1 MTRRRGGGL
10 RTASALL
17 ALCLIAVACSGG
29 GSDDETGAGAA
40 RTPGTGTP
48 LLDIGSDT
56 TWRDLVEAVAGE
68 DEAGCADSAY
78 EDDGLDSFLDTPVL
92 GPGGFEGWPLVGTE
106 LLGIGIGGDRWPHE
120 SWRCLSDRNATAVY
134 LSALIQEEELD
145 VAAMTGWDRECI
157 SQLPHDALLSGTAA
171 RVLKSEHE
179 FVAPDVSEFFEE
191 FDEVVVSRLFW
202 CVSDLAGTVLEYLV
216 DSSYGGELNDAD
228 LRCMTHAALD
238 AAREPD
244 VDRDELYVA
253 LTSDDFIRDGTEFG
267 ALVAI
272 LWAGADACLGED
284 DGVDLADEVDEAG
297 PAGEAD
303 HEDGADP
310 AEEVGE
316 LAGVTAV
323 AVWEGTVDST
333 WADLFDRFS
342 DAEWSCFL
350 EAFDYDDELITWL
363 LELPIALIFELSE
376 WMEGVFGCLGRES
389 AAYASVAM
397 LADDLTLTRGLSLD
411 PAAGECLRAAFV
423 ELDMAT
429 VWRLYANPED
439 LESELA
445 ESFDAALWRCLP
457 DQGSEGLSG
466 DTADPQAPRLWE
478 TVVNSTGS
486 PVAVAPTVIDN
497 VVLASDYSGGVWAL
511 DSAGGEPLWV
521 FDHGGHISVP
531 PSGAETVVLISGGST
546 HSALDARTG
555 WVQWQWPRSG
565 STRGRPAFAAGVV
578 FINETGSSFSSTV
591 TAIDLATGTPV
602 WASEV
607 RTSELPLLFPLAV
620 AGDRVLVSDD
630 TTMHALDIETGAAV
644 WSAGVSPGAQV
655 AFSSGTVAVMGTVD
669 PAEIDDT
676 WRSEPISCLSGSATA
691 YCAVARDAASGTMLW
706 AFEYVEDV
714 VGHAA
719 VPGTVDGAFLV
730 TGGGLLHAGDARSG
744 RALWSAPV
752 SLLLGTPF
760 AAGESIFVVDLFE
773 GLLALDAVTGAQKW
787 ALAVEGSGPMAL
799 EDGVLYLGSSQ
810 QEVHAID
817 AELGELLWTSRA
829 VFADG
834 DQRAF
839 AIHDGMVFVGFQDN
853 EAGGVRALAAPATG
867 TDERSPTPSDRPEAT
882 SAVEARGNFET
893 LLGLIPATQE
903 ACEWAILNDYARA
916 RDAHGIALPG
926 GQATIEDLEEYIR
939 HFSTTAYF
947 AWGPWLS
954 GYSDL
959 YLHAL
964 ELQPYW
970 GYDVRHVD
978 QSIESDPISCRPGH
992 FEVVVGRFSPGKVEG
1007 AATSCTE
1014 CPDIDRERYKGIE
1027 FLTWGEDYV
1036 HNYAEVLRPPFFDVL
1051 GRLGRVAVLD
1061 SYIFRTL
1068 GTEEMRALIRAQS
1081 GESDTLADDSDMAL
1095 VARTLDGLGAYSALL
1110 SGNAEVLDARD
1121 LYGCDFTCSYEEI
1134 EAARAHFNTAPLDEY
1149 DALGSGIGVDSSGL
1163 FISIVFVYGDQDTAE
1178 RNVQAF
1184 RKRLDTWSARSGQR
1198 WTDIFPET
1206 NVWHEGRTLISK
1218 LRSELAPIWQEIV
1231 LTLDPLLLYR

>member
-17 ALCLIAVACSGG
+17 AFCLIAVACSGG
-29 GSDDETGAGAA
+29 GSDDETDAGAA
-40 RTPGTGTP
+40 STPGTGTP

-68 DEAGCADSAY
+68 DEAACADSAY
-78 EDDGLDSFLDTPVL
+78 EDDGLDNLLDSRV
-92 GPGGFEGWPLVGTE
+92 FDGWPVISTEIVVGAEE
-106 LLGIGIGGDRWPHE
+106 LSFDIDGYRWPHE
-120 SWRCLSDRNATAVY
+120 SWLCLSDRNATAVY
-134 LSALIQEEELD
+134 LSAFLREGLD
-145 VAAMTGWDRECI
+145 VAALTARDRECI
-157 SQLPHDALLSGTAA
+157 SRLPHDGPLSRTAV
-171 RVLKSEHE
+171 RVLKSEQE
-179 FVAPDVSEFFEE
+179 FVVPDASELFEE
-191 FDEVVVSRLFW
+191 LTEVALSRLFW
-202 CVSDLAGTVLEYLV
+202 CVSDLAGQVLEGPI
-216 DSSYGGELNDAD
+216 DKFYGGELNDAD
-228 LRCMTHAALD
+228 LRCMTDAALD

-244 VDRDELYVA
+244 VDRDELYVT
-253 LTSDDFIRDGTEFG
+253 LTSDDVIPDGAEFG
-267 ALVAI
+267 AVFAI
-272 LWAGADACLGED
+272 LLVGADACLSD
-284 DGVDLADEVDEAG
+284 DRVDLADEVDEAG

-303 HEDGADP
+303 QDDGTDP
-310 AEEVGE
+310 PEETGE
-316 LAGVTAV
+316 VAGITGVS
-323 AVWEGTVDST
+323 VWEGTVDVT

-445 ESFDAALWRCLP
+445 ESLDAALGRCLP

-466 DTADPQAPRLWE
+466 DTADPQAPLLWE

-521 FDHGGHISVP
+521 FDHGAYISVP
-531 PSGAETVVLISGGST
+531 PSGAETVVLISGGSM

-555 WVQWQWPRSG
+555 SVQWQWPRSG
-565 STRGRPAFAAGVV
+565 STRARPAFAAGVV

-607 RTSELPLLFPLAV
+607 RTSDLPLLFPLAV

-655 AFSSGTVAVMGTVD
+655 VFSSGTVAVMGTVD

-706 AFEYVEDV
+706 AFEYVENV

-730 TGGGLLHAGDARSG
+730 TGDGLLHAGDARSG

-817 AELGELLWTSRA
+817 AELGELLWTSPA

-853 EAGGVRALAAPATG
+853 EAGGVRALA
-867 TDERSPTPSDRPEAT
+867 
-882 SAVEARGNFET
+882 
-893 LLGLIPATQE
+893 
-903 ACEWAILNDYARA
+903 
-916 RDAHGIALPG
+916 
-926 GQATIEDLEEYIR
+926 
-939 HFSTTAYF
+939 
-947 AWGPWLS
+947 
-954 GYSDL
+954 
-959 YLHAL
+959 
-964 ELQPYW
+964 
-970 GYDVRHVD
+970 
-978 QSIESDPISCRPGH
+978 
-992 FEVVVGRFSPGKVEG
+992 GR
-1007 AATSCTE
+1007 
-1014 CPDIDRERYKGIE
+1014 
-1027 FLTWGEDYV
+1027 
-1036 HNYAEVLRPPFFDVL
+1036 
-1051 GRLGRVAVLD
+1051 
-1061 SYIFRTL
+1061 
-1068 GTEEMRALIRAQS
+1068 
-1081 GESDTLADDSDMAL
+1081 
-1095 VARTLDGLGAYSALL
+1095 
-1110 SGNAEVLDARD
+1110 
-1121 LYGCDFTCSYEEI
+1121 
-1134 EAARAHFNTAPLDEY
+1134 
-1149 DALGSGIGVDSSGL
+1149 
-1163 FISIVFVYGDQDTAE
+1163 
-1178 RNVQAF
+1178 
-1184 RKRLDTWSARSGQR
+1184 
-1198 WTDIFPET
+1198 
-1206 NVWHEGRTLISK
+1206 
-1218 LRSELAPIWQEIV
+1218 
-1231 LTLDPLLLYR
+1231 

>member
-1 MTRRRGGGL
+1 MTRRRGGVL

-92 GPGGFEGWPLVGTE
+92 GRGGFEGWPLVGTE
-106 LLGIGIGGDRWPHE
+106 RELLGLGIDVDRWPHE

-191 FDEVVVSRLFW
+191 LDEVVVSRLFW
-202 CVSDLAGTVLEYLV
+202 CVSDRARTVLEYLV

-228 LRCMTHAALD
+228 LRCMTDAALD

-253 LTSDDFIRDGTEFG
+253 LTSDDFIRDGAEFG

-272 LWAGADACLGED
+272 LWAGADACLSERADQNG
-284 DGVDLADEVDEAG
+284 GVDLDDRVGLPDEAEETDAAEAELEALADAAEAAALAAEAAAVAAAE
-297 PAGEAD
+297 AGEM
-303 HEDGADP
+303 
-310 AEEVGE
+310 
-316 LAGVTAV
+316 AGITAV
-323 AVWEGTVDST
+323 AVWEGTVDFT

-363 LELPIALIFELSE
+363 LELPIASIFELSE

-397 LADDLTLTRGLSLD
+397 IADDLALARGLPLD

-429 VWRLYANPED
+429 VWRLYDNPEE
-439 LESELA
+439 LERELA
-445 ESFDAALWRCLP
+445 ESVDAALWRCLP

-466 DTADPQAPRLWE
+466 DAGDPQASLVWE
-478 TVVNSTGS
+478 TVINSTGS
-486 PVAVAPTVIDN
+486 PVAVAPTVVDN

-531 PSGAETVVLISGGST
+531 PSGAETVVLVSGGSM

-555 WVQWQWPRSG
+555 SVQWQWPRSG
-565 STRGRPAFAAGVV
+565 STRGKPAFAAGVV
-578 FINETGSSFSSTV
+578 FINETDSSFSSTV

-602 WASEV
+602 WTSEV
-607 RTSELPLLFPLAV
+607 RTSDLPLLFPLAV

-655 AFSSGTVAVMGTVD
+655 AFSSGTVAVMGTAD
-669 PAEIDDT
+669 PAEIDGT
-676 WRSEPISCLSGSATA
+676 WTSEPTSCLLGTSTG
-691 YCAVARDAASGTMLW
+691 YCAVARDAASGTVLW
-706 AFEYVEDV
+706 AFEYLEDV

-730 TGGGLLHAGDARSG
+730 TGDGLLHAVDARSG
-744 RALWSAPV
+744 EVLWSAPV

-773 GLLALDAVTGAQKW
+773 GLMALDALTGAQKW
-787 ALAVEGSGPMAL
+787 VLAVEGSGPMVL
-799 EDGVLYLGSSQ
+799 EDGVLYLASSQ

-817 AELGELLWTSRA
+817 AELGELLWTAPA

-839 AIHDGMVFVGFQDN
+839 AIHDGMAFVGFQDT
-853 EAGGVRALAAPATG
+853 EAGGVRALA
-867 TDERSPTPSDRPEAT
+867 
-882 SAVEARGNFET
+882 
-893 LLGLIPATQE
+893 
-903 ACEWAILNDYARA
+903 
-916 RDAHGIALPG
+916 
-926 GQATIEDLEEYIR
+926 
-939 HFSTTAYF
+939 
-947 AWGPWLS
+947 
-954 GYSDL
+954 
-959 YLHAL
+959 
-964 ELQPYW
+964 
-970 GYDVRHVD
+970 
-978 QSIESDPISCRPGH
+978 
-992 FEVVVGRFSPGKVEG
+992 GR
-1007 AATSCTE
+1007 
-1014 CPDIDRERYKGIE
+1014 
-1027 FLTWGEDYV
+1027 
-1036 HNYAEVLRPPFFDVL
+1036 
-1051 GRLGRVAVLD
+1051 
-1061 SYIFRTL
+1061 
-1068 GTEEMRALIRAQS
+1068 
-1081 GESDTLADDSDMAL
+1081 
-1095 VARTLDGLGAYSALL
+1095 
-1110 SGNAEVLDARD
+1110 
-1121 LYGCDFTCSYEEI
+1121 
-1134 EAARAHFNTAPLDEY
+1134 
-1149 DALGSGIGVDSSGL
+1149 
-1163 FISIVFVYGDQDTAE
+1163 
-1178 RNVQAF
+1178 
-1184 RKRLDTWSARSGQR
+1184 
-1198 WTDIFPET
+1198 
-1206 NVWHEGRTLISK
+1206 
-1218 LRSELAPIWQEIV
+1218 
-1231 LTLDPLLLYR
+1231 